1 MASYT
6 FENHTFRMVD
16 RTDGKDI
23 KVPSNMYPLNR
34 EAQLFTTETT
44 DTISDAHVREIVNC
58 IDGRMNNTYQNAEQ
72 VVRTLNVYGIPAV
85 QYVGWV
91 FMSDSAPDEM
101 RAAFIEKQSKR
112 WDVPNTERC
121 VFGQVPDYM
130 VYVASM
136 CTTDQGLK
144 LYQKVMRAFP
154 KHPANLEAEHAQRA
168 MVERVMKGKI

>member
-1 MASYT
+1 MYQSFALVKGDHGGPAIIDLSVDPIWPQWEQEMAQYT
-6 FENHTFRMVD
+6 T
-16 RTDGKDI
+16 
-23 KVPSNMYPLNR
+23 
-34 EAQLFTTETT
+34 
-44 DTISDAHVREIVNC
+44 
-58 IDGRMNNTYQNAEQ
+58 
-72 VVRTLNVYGIPAV
+72 
-85 QYVGWV
+85 
-91 FMSDSAPDEM
+91 PDEM

-154 KHPANLEAEHAQRA
+154 KHPANLKPSTHSAPWWRE
-168 MVERVMKGKI
+168 

>member
-1 MASYT
+1 M
-6 FENHTFRMVD
+6 
-16 RTDGKDI
+16 
-23 KVPSNMYPLNR
+23 
-34 EAQLFTTETT
+34 
-44 DTISDAHVREIVNC
+44 
-58 IDGRMNNTYQNAEQ
+58 
-72 VVRTLNVYGIPAV
+72 YGIPAV

-91 FMSDSAPDEM
+91 FMSDSAPMYQSFALVKGDHGGPAIIDLSVDPIWPQWEQEMAQYTTPDEM

-112 WDVPNTERC
+112 WDVSNTERC

>member
-91 FMSDSAPDEM
+91 FMSDSAPMYQSFALVKGDHGGPAIIDLSVDPIWPQWEQEMAQYTTPDEM
-101 RAAFIEKQSKR
+101 RAAFIEKQ
-112 WDVPNTERC
+112 
-121 VFGQVPDYM
+121 
-130 VYVASM
+130 
-136 CTTDQGLK
+136 
-144 LYQKVMRAFP
+144 
-154 KHPANLEAEHAQRA
+154 
-168 MVERVMKGKI
+168 

>member
-6 FENHTFRMVD
+6 FENHTFRMVG

-91 FMSDSAPDEM
+91 FM
-101 RAAFIEKQSKR
+101 
-112 WDVPNTERC
+112 
-121 VFGQVPDYM
+121 
-130 VYVASM
+130 
-136 CTTDQGLK
+136 
-144 LYQKVMRAFP
+144 
-154 KHPANLEAEHAQRA
+154 
-168 MVERVMKGKI
+168 

>member
-6 FENHTFRMVD
+6 FENHTFRMVG

-85 QYVGWV
+85 QYV
-91 FMSDSAPDEM
+91 S
-101 RAAFIEKQSKR
+101 AAFSCTVFTVVMTQSFIR
-112 WDVPNTERC
+112 RTAAAVW
-121 VFGQVPDYM
+121 
-130 VYVASM
+130 A
-136 CTTDQGLK
+136 
-144 LYQKVMRAFP
+144 
-154 KHPANLEAEHAQRA
+154 
-168 MVERVMKGKI
+168 